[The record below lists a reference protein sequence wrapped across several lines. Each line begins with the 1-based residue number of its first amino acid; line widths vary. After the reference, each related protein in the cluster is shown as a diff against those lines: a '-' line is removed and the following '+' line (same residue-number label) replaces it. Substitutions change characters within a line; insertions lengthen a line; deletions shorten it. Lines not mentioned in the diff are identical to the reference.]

1 MMDNTASTGQ
11 LFPGL
16 TGCQTC
22 SGIKVCWDWPAVFST
37 NNRREI
43 WPFVTNGYTPEENRK
58 QVRGESRVID
68 EVADFYL
75 KVRNDGGR
83 FFIDDLG
90 AYYKNAD
97 IGEGLN
103 LFVWFRISK

>member
-1 MMDNTASTGQ
+1 M
-11 LFPGL
+11 PP
-16 TGCQTC
+16 C
-22 SGIKVCWDWPAVFST
+22 AV
-37 NNRREI
+37 
-43 WPFVTNGYTPEENRK
+43 
-58 QVRGESRVID
+58 D

-103 LFVWFRISK
+103 LFRLVQNQQMRLARNIPDAAPSRPA

>member
-1 MMDNTASTGQ
+1 MERLKLS
-11 LFPGL
+11 L
-16 TGCQTC
+16 TQAEFDDLKTLMRM
-22 SGIKVCWDWPAVFST
+22 KRWDWPAVFST

-75 KVRNDGGR
+75 KVRNDCGR

>member
-1 MMDNTASTGQ
+1 M
-11 LFPGL
+11 PP
-16 TGCQTC
+16 C
-22 SGIKVCWDWPAVFST
+22 AV
-37 NNRREI
+37 
-43 WPFVTNGYTPEENRK
+43 
-58 QVRGESRVID
+58 D
-68 EVADFYL
+68 EVSDFYL

>member
-68 EVADFYL
+68 ALRETYNRKAIPMCSWQSIKDIFCVFPDF
-75 KVRNDGGR
+75 
-83 FFIDDLG
+83 
-90 AYYKNAD
+90 
-97 IGEGLN
+97 LN
-103 LFVWFRISK
+103 QVWEAISRSK